1 MSTFRGAI
9 KAITDTKITAHYN
22 VDPSDEEAANRL
34 KAALLDVRY
43 VFPGDPLV
51 SDSNTDV

>member
-22 VDPSDEEAANRL
+22 VDPSDEEATNRL

-51 SDSNTDV
+51 SDVNTDV